1 MMRTAIAP
9 GQVYRVEYRGSA
21 GFAVMTPNLMQGGAL
36 LMPKKDQP
44 KCFPTASDS
53 VRHAALCVV
62 SPQTKS
68 ASYKLA
74 FDDPEFL
81 LRDELR
87 AVRLQLEIM
96 KPEIIQQ
103 EQGIN
108 ATVVIFGGARIPDPE
123 TAAKRLQEIEM
134 QAKREP
140 LSDMASLR
148 VSRAR
153 RVMAKA
159 NYYEEARELARLIT
173 ASCINDDDCDLV
185 VATGGGPGI
194 MEAANRGAHE
204 AGGKSIGLNIVLP
217 HEQAPNEYITP
228 ELCFQF
234 HYFAMRKMHFLMRAS
249 ALVAFPGGY
258 GTMDEL
264 FETLTL
270 IQTRKIKPLPVI
282 LFGREFWNKA
292 IDFDFL
298 VHEGVIAPE
307 DKDLFYVLEKAQD
320 AWQIIREFY
329 DQHKVNTAP

>member
-1 MMRTAIAP
+1 
-9 GQVYRVEYRGSA
+9 
-21 GFAVMTPNLMQGGAL
+21 MTPKA
-36 LMPKKDQP
+36 PT
-44 KCFPTASDS
+44 KCFPSASDS
-53 VRHAALCVV
+53 VKDAALCIV

-68 ASYKLA
+68 ESYKLA
-74 FDDPEFL
+74 FDDSQFL

-87 AVRLQLEIM
+87 AVRLQLEMM

-103 EQGIN
+103 EQGVN
-108 ATVVIFGGARIPDPE
+108 ETVVIFGGSRIPDPE
-123 TAAKRLQEIEM
+123 TAAKRLQEEEM

-140 LSDMASLR
+140 LSAMAALR
-148 VSRAR
+148 VSCAR
-153 RVMAKA
+153 RVLDKS

-173 ASCINDDDCDLV
+173 ESCLSNDECDLIV
-185 VATGGGPGI
+185 STGGGPGI

-234 HYFAMRKMHFLMRAS
+234 HYFAIRKMHFLMRAR

-270 IQTRKIKPLPVI
+270 IQTRTIKALPVI
-282 LFGREFWNKA
+282 LFGQEFWDKA

-298 VHEGVIAPE
+298 VGEGVIAPE
-307 DKDLFYVLEKAQD
+307 DKNIFYMVEKARE
-320 AWQIIREFY
+320 AWEIISAFY
-329 DQHKVNTAP
+329 YENKNENQS